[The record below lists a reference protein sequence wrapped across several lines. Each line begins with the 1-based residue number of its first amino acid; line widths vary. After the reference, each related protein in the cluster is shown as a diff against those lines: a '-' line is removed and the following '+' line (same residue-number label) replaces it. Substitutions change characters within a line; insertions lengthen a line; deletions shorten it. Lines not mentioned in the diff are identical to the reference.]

1 MLEFIK
7 NLFVKN
13 DEEEDL
19 LTKLPDN
26 VVLLNNQGSFL
37 WYNDLAKETLN
48 GLKDNFTEG
57 YIDDLFDNAMDLI
70 VKIADIDKTTVVRT
84 KSSLE
89 KDMFFELSARRTDE
103 GFLVIMRNNTQ
114 NYKTLTSIIVEH
126 ESSKKINK
134 DKNNFIVKLA
144 GEIKTPLQSVIGFS
158 QAILDGLGG
167 DLSEKQEKYLN
178 IINKNSEEVLQLFN
192 RIVDLSKTESNIF
205 EHKFSYFDAVSVLN
219 SVLKLNE
226 NEINAKKLN
235 VTVEVASDIKRTI
248 YSDEKVL
255 KLILQN
261 IVENAVSSTDVGDI
275 TINVKHPDLEYVSE
289 SGLVPFENASEKS
302 FMLFSI
308 QDMGL
313 GISETELDTLF
324 EPYAQLE
331 NPNKKSLVRS
341 IAFAT
346 IKNAIKMLKGNVWVD
361 TEAMQGTTYN
371 VIIPTE
377 KVMQAVNEWS

>member
-1 MLEFIK
+1 MLEFVK

-26 VVLLNNQGSFL
+26 VVLLNPQGSFL
-37 WYNDLAKETLN
+37 WCNDLAQKTLS
-48 GLKDNFTEG
+48 GLKENFAEG
-57 YIDDLFDNAMDLI
+57 YIDDLLDNAMDFI
-70 VKIADIDKTTVVRT
+70 VKIADVDKTTVVRT
-84 KSSLE
+84 KSSFD
-89 KDMFFELSARRTDE
+89 KDMFFELSARKTDE

-167 DLSEKQEKYLN
+167 ELSDKQEKYLN

-192 RIVDLSKTESNIF
+192 RIVDLSKTESNLF

-226 NEINAKKLN
+226 NEIKAKKLN
-235 VTVEVASDIKRTI
+235 VTVDVASDIKRTI

-261 IVENAVSSTDVGDI
+261 IIENAITSTDVGDI

-331 NPNKKSLVRS
+331 NPNKKSIVRS

-377 KVMQAVNEWS
+377 KVMQAVNE

>member
-1 MLEFIK
+1 MIEFIK
-7 NLFVKN
+7 NLFVKE
-13 DEEEDL
+13 EEEDL
-19 LTKLPDN
+19 LTKLPDS

-37 WYNDLAKETLN
+37 WFNDIAQKTLS
-48 GLKDNFTEG
+48 GLKDNFAEG
-57 YIDDLFDNAMDLI
+57 YIDDLFDNASELI
-70 VKIADIDKTTVVRT
+70 VKIADTDKTTVVRT
-84 KSSLE
+84 KSKLE
-89 KDMFFELSARRTDE
+89 KDLFFELSARRTNE

-167 DLSEKQEKYLN
+167 EIGEKQEKYLN
-178 IINKNSEEVLQLFN
+178 IINKNSEDVLLLFN
-192 RIVDLSKTESNIF
+192 RIVDLSKTESNLF
-205 EHKFSYFDAVSVLN
+205 EHKLSYFDAVSVLN
-219 SVLKLNE
+219 SAIKLSDN
-226 NEINAKKLN
+226 NIKAKKLN
-235 VTVEVASDIKRTI
+235 ITVDVAPDIKRTI
-248 YSDEKVL
+248 YSDEELL
-255 KLILQN
+255 KIILQN
-261 IVENAVSSTDVGDI
+261 IIEIAVTSTDVGDI
-275 TINVKHPDLEYVSE
+275 TVKVEHPDLDYVTE
-289 SGLVPFENASEKS
+289 KGLIPFENANKKS
-302 FMLFSI
+302 FVLFSI

-313 GISETELDTLF
+313 GISETDLDTLF
-324 EPYAQLE
+324 EPYAQLD
-331 NPNKKSLVRS
+331 NPNKKSLIRS

-377 KVMQAVNEWS
+377 KVMQTGNE

>member
-377 KVMQAVNEWS
+377 KVMQAVNE

>member
-1 MLEFIK
+1 MIEFFK
-7 NLFVKN
+7 NLFAK

-37 WYNDLAKETLN
+37 WYNDLAQKTLSDLKE
-48 GLKDNFTEG
+48 NFAEG
-57 YIDDLFDNAMDLI
+57 YIDDILENAMDFIL
-70 VKIADIDKTTVVRT
+70 KIADIEKTAAVRT
-84 KSSLE
+84 KSNLN
-89 KDMFFELSARRTDE
+89 KDLFFELSARRTDE
-103 GFLVIMRNNTQ
+103 GFLVVMRNNTQ

-144 GEIKTPLQSVIGFS
+144 GEFKTPLQSVVGFS

-167 DLSEKQEKYLN
+167 ELTEKQEKYLN
-178 IINKNSEEVLQLFN
+178 IINKNSEEVLLLFN
-192 RIVDLSKTESNIF
+192 RIVDLSKTESNLF

-219 SVLKLNE
+219 NAIKSNE
-226 NEINAKKLN
+226 EVINSKKLN
-235 VTVEVASDIKRTI
+235 VAVEVSSDIKRTI
-248 YSDEKVL
+248 YSDEQVL
-255 KLILQN
+255 KIILQN
-261 IVENAVSSTDVGDI
+261 IVEVAVASTDVGEI
-275 TINVKHPDLEYVSE
+275 TVTVKHPDLEYVSE

-308 QDMGL
+308 HDMGL
-313 GISETELDTLF
+313 GISETEMATLF

-331 NPNKKSLVRS
+331 NPNKKVIVRS

-371 VIIPTE
+371 VLIPTE
-377 KVMQAVNEWS
+377 KVMQVVNE

>member
-13 DEEEDL
+13 EEEEDL

-26 VVLLNNQGSFL
+26 VVLLNPQGSFL
-37 WYNDLAKETLN
+37 WCNDLAQKTLS
-48 GLKDNFTEG
+48 GLKENFAEG
-57 YIDDLFDNAMDLI
+57 YIDDLLDNARDLI

-84 KSSLE
+84 KSSLD
-89 KDMFFELSARRTDE
+89 KDMFFELSASKTDD

-167 DLSEKQEKYLN
+167 DLSDKQEKYLN

-192 RIVDLSKTESNIF
+192 RIVDLSKTESNLF

-219 SVLKLNE
+219 SVLKLHE
-226 NEINAKKLN
+226 NEIKEKKLN
-235 VTVEVASDIKRTI
+235 VTVDVASDIKRTI

-261 IVENAVSSTDVGDI
+261 IIENAIASTDVGDI

-313 GISETELDTLF
+313 GISETDLDTLF

-331 NPNKKSLVRS
+331 NPNKKSIVRS

-377 KVMQAVNEWS
+377 KVMQAVNE

>member
-13 DEEEDL
+13 EEEEDL

-26 VVLLNNQGSFL
+26 VVLLNPQGSFL
-37 WYNDLAKETLN
+37 WCNDLAQKTLS
-48 GLKDNFTEG
+48 GLKENFAEG
-57 YIDDLFDNAMDLI
+57 YIDDLLDNAMDLI

-84 KSSLE
+84 KSSLD
-89 KDMFFELSARRTDE
+89 KDMFFELSASKTDD

-167 DLSEKQEKYLN
+167 DLSDKQEKYLN

-192 RIVDLSKTESNIF
+192 RIVDLSKTESNLF

-219 SVLKLNE
+219 SVLKLHE
-226 NEINAKKLN
+226 NEIKEKKLN
-235 VTVEVASDIKRTI
+235 VTVDVASDIKRTI

-261 IVENAVSSTDVGDI
+261 IIENAIASTDVGDI

-313 GISETELDTLF
+313 GISETDLDTLF

-331 NPNKKSLVRS
+331 NPNKKSIVRS

-377 KVMQAVNEWS
+377 KVMQAVNE